1 MTKPTVLATC
11 RLLPN
16 EMKDLEE
23 RFNTI
28 VLWRQADPEETIQA
42 YKEEIQAIATNHV
55 FPLRRELMEALPNL
69 EIISTNSVGTNH
81 IDLEAAKVRDIKVTN
96 TPDVLSECTADTAL
110 CLMLSVMRRI
120 CEGDLYVRVG
130 KWFHGDMPLGRRPRG
145 KLCGIVG
152 LGRIG
157 KEIAR
162 RCEAFGMEIAYHGR
176 TKQDVAY
183 RYYPDLTRMAGD
195 CDVMILSCPG
205 GPETVN
211 LVDSHILEALGPEGF
226 LINVSRGTVV
236 DEPAL
241 IAALQGGVIAG
252 AGLDVFLNEPDVPQ
266 EFISMDNVVLLPHIG
281 SATFETRTE
290 MGQLVIDN
298 IAAHFEGKPLLTE
311 VKI

>member
-1 MTKPTVLATC
+1 MSKPTVLATC
-11 RLLPN
+11 RLLPH

-28 VLWRQADPEETIQA
+28 VLWREGDPEGVIQA
-42 YKEEIQAIATNHV
+42 HKEDIQAIATNHV
-55 FPLRRELMEALPNL
+55 FPIRKELMEALPNL

-81 IDLEAAKVRDIKVTN
+81 IDLETAKERDIKVCN

-110 CLMLSVMRRI
+110 CLMLAVMRRI

-130 KWFHGDMPLGRRPRG
+130 KWFNGDMPLGRRPRG

-157 KEIAR
+157 KEIAK

-176 TKQDVAY
+176 TKQDVPY
-183 RYYPDLTRMAGD
+183 RYYPDLTRMAED
-195 CDVMILSCPG
+195 CDVLILSCPG
-205 GPETVN
+205 GPETAN
-211 LVDSHILEALGPEGF
+211 LVDSHILEALGPQGF

-241 IAALQGGVIAG
+241 VAALQGGVIAG
-252 AGLDVFLNEPDVPQ
+252 AGLDVFLNEPDVPP
-266 EFISMDNVVLLPHIG
+266 ELISMDNVVLLPHIG
-281 SATFETRTE
+281 SATIETRTE
-290 MGQLVIDN
+290 MGRLVVDN
-298 IAAHFEGKPLLTE
+298 IAAHFEGKSLLSE

>member
-1 MTKPTVLATC
+1 MKPTVLLTC
-11 RLLPN
+11 RIIL
-16 EMKDLEE
+16 EAEKKDLEE
-23 RFNTI
+23 RFNVIT
-28 VLWRQADPEETIQA
+28 LWGHEDPEAFIQEH
-42 YKEEIQAIATNHV
+42 KEEIQAIVTDHI
-55 FPLRRELMEALPNL
+55 FPVRKELIENLPNL
-69 EIISTNSVGTNH
+69 EIIATDSVGFSH
-81 IDLEAAKVRDIKVTN
+81 IDIETAKEREIKVTN

-110 CLMLSVMRRI
+110 CLMMAVMRRT
-120 CEGDLYVRVG
+120 CEADLFLRVG

-157 KEIAR
+157 KEIAT

-176 TKQDVAY
+176 TKQDVPY
-183 RYYPDLTRMAGD
+183 RYYPDLQRMAED

-205 GPETVN
+205 GPATAN
-211 LVDSHILEALGPEGF
+211 LVDSHILEALGQEGF

-252 AGLDVFLNEPDVPQ
+252 AGLDVYLDEPNVP
-266 EFISMDNVVLLPHIG
+266 EELISMDNVVLLPHIG
-281 SATFETRTE
+281 SATVETRTE
-290 MGQLVIDN
+290 MGQLVVDN